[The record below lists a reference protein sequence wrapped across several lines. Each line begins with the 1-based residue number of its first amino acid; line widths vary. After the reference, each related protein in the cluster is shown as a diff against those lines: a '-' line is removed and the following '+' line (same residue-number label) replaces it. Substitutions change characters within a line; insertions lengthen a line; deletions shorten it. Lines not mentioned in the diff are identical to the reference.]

1 MSCRPRGHPR
11 RARRSTHRASRT
23 GAALRRTV
31 AVALALFVSP
41 AASALAEAVA
51 ARVKLC
57 AGLDCEWFTVH
68 ARAPEGVPRIDPAV
82 LGADALAATLA
93 GSRWM
98 AKENANP
105 RLSASPREGGRGTRS
120 PAALIAKGEAAVRLG
135 DHARANDAFA
145 EARAANGLAYGRRSP
160 PPRRRRGRRRRRRG
174 FAAPTPT
181 RARWRRRSRRSCSQ
195 CSGTTHTPPVVIDTS
210 LCSLFLLALLLAR
223 TSWTRTFVASWTSW
237 PRATPRAGV
246 C

>member
-23 GAALRRTV
+23 GAAPSPDRRRRAWRSLRPPPPRSRR
-31 AVALALFVSP
+31 SP
-41 AASALAEAVA
+41 RGS
-51 ARVKLC
+51 LC

-68 ARAPEGVPRIDPAV
+68 GGPVGV
-82 LGADALAATLA
+82 LGSIPRCSARTRWPRR
-93 GSRWM
+93 SRLQM
-98 AKENANP
+98 GGEGNAI

-120 PAALIAKGEAAVRLG
+120 PAALIAKGKLPCASGPR
-135 DHARANDAFA
+135 ARTTLRRG
-145 EARAANGLAYGRRSP
+145 EGRERRRTGRRRPPP
-160 PPRRRRGRRRRRRG
+160 PPRTPPPRFRPR
-174 FAAPTPT
+174 TPT
-181 RARWRRRSRRSCSQ
+181 RARWRRRSRRSCSR
-195 CSGTTHTPPVVIDTS
+195 CSGTTRHTIPVVIDTS